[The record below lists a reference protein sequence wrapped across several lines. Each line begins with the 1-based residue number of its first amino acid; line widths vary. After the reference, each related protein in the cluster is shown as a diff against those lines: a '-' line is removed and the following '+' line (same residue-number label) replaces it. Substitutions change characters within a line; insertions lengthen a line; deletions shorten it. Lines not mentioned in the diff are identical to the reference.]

1 MVDGKRVHHII
12 DPRTGY
18 PSTGCMSATVVAKG
32 AMTAD
37 ALATAVFVLGPEA
50 GLALLEALPG
60 VEGIVVDSDGKTSAS
75 TGLVGVSE
83 RSLNEKPDRLDSHQ
97 KHNESI
103 N

>member
-18 PSTGCMSATVVAKG
+18 PSAGCMSVTVVARS

-50 GLALLEALPG
+50 GLALLEELPG
-60 VEGIVVDSDGKTSAS
+60 VEGIVVDSDGKIGAS
-75 TGLVGVSE
+75 KGLAGVGE
-83 RSLNEKPDRLDSHQ
+83 RSPNEKPDRVDSHQ